1 MGVTTPSVFN
11 ETPSLGEL
19 PSKAKDSN
27 LAIRDG
33 YSPPD
38 ANPTFQYH
46 GDIYYYYYYYYY
58 YIIINIV
65 IIVVIIIIIIV
76 IIINITFIVNVIF
89 IISIIIRIFIKRSS
103 LFL

>member
-38 ANPTFQYH
+38 ANPRFQYH
-46 GDIYYYYYYYYY
+46 GDIYYYYYYY

>member
-1 MGVTTPSVFN
+1 MGVTTPSVLN

-46 GDIYYYYYYYYY
+46 GDIYYYYYY

>member
-46 GDIYYYYYYYYY
+46 GDIYYYYYYYY
-58 YIIINIV
+58 IIINIV

>member
-46 GDIYYYYYYYYY
+46 GDIYYYYYYY
-58 YIIINIV
+58 IIINIV
-65 IIVVIIIIIIV
+65 LIVVIIIIIIV
-76 IIINITFIVNVIF
+76 IITNITFIVNVIF

>member
-46 GDIYYYYYYYYY
+46 GDIYYYYYYYY
-58 YIIINIV
+58 IIINIV
-65 IIVVIIIIIIV
+65 LIVVIIIIIIV
-76 IIINITFIVNVIF
+76 IITNITFIVNVIF

>member
-46 GDIYYYYYYYYY
+46 GDIYYYYYYYY
-58 YIIINIV
+58 IIINIV

-89 IISIIIRIFIKRSS
+89 IISIIIRIFVKRSS